1 MIVEY
6 LFEKIRNCFL
16 PLVLFVILVEAF
28 LYFDNKWLV
37 AQSPLTEIYALV
49 LYFCVYLAIWSFLL
63 ANWFENVYEP
73 QRDNGFLSSS
83 VLSIMLNQ
91 FLIIVISFIV
101 IAVVAPTIVLL
112 GINLLLFI
120 SENGVPNQN
129 HFLNS
134 FTTTDSTSIIKRVF
148 WSLFIFP
155 IAIYYLLIAI
165 AIFLFLR
172 LGFGSYTMANK
183 EERLGII
190 ASWIETRNSITLAI
204 IISLV
209 VGVLALAYW
218 SIITIGVFQ
227 QFVIGNTMGLA
238 IQLLGFVTGLLI
250 FLSIVDKYYSIVEN
264 RRGKKPEID
273 KQTKIE
279 PTL

>member
-16 PLVLFVILVEAF
+16 PLVLFVILDQSF
-28 LYFDNKWLV
+28 SYFEKIWLIG
-37 AQSPLTEIYALV
+37 QSPLTQIYAIF
-49 LYFCVYLAIWSFLL
+49 LYFCVYLSIWSFLL
-63 ANWFENVYEP
+63 ANWFEDVNEP

-83 VLSIMLNQ
+83 VFSIMLNQ
-91 FLIIVISFIV
+91 FFVIVISSIV
-101 IAVVAPTIVLL
+101 IAIVATSIIL
-112 GINLLLFI
+112 GGIYLLLFI
-120 SENGVPNQN
+120 SENGVQNQN
-129 HFLNS
+129 NILNS
-134 FTTTDSTSIIKRVF
+134 FNTTDSTSIITSVF

-155 IAIYYLLIAI
+155 IAVYYLLIAT

-190 ASWIETRNSITLAI
+190 ASWIETRNSSMLAI
-204 IISLV
+204 IISLI

-218 SIITIGVFQ
+218 SIMTIGVFQ
-227 QFVIGNTMGLA
+227 QFVIGNPLGLA
-238 IQLLGFVTGLLI
+238 IQLLSFVTGLLI
-250 FLSIVDKYYSIVEN
+250 FLSIVDKYYTIVEK
-264 RRGKKPEID
+264 RRAKTPQMEKR
-273 KQTKIE
+273 TKIE

>member
-1 MIVEY
+1 
-6 LFEKIRNCFL
+6 

-28 LYFDNKWLV
+28 LYFENKWLV

-49 LYFCVYLAIWSFLL
+49 LYFFVYLSIWSFLL
-63 ANWFENVYEP
+63 ANWFEDVNEP

-83 VLSIMLNQ
+83 VFSIMLNQ
-91 FLIIVISFIV
+91 FFVIVISSIV
-101 IAVVAPTIVLL
+101 IAIVATSIIL
-112 GINLLLFI
+112 GGIYLLLFI
-120 SENGVPNQN
+120 SENGVQNQN
-129 HFLNS
+129 NILNS
-134 FTTTDSTSIIKRVF
+134 FNTTDSTSIITSVF

-155 IAIYYLLIAI
+155 IAVYYLLIAI

-190 ASWIETRNSITLAI
+190 ASWIETRNSSMLAI
-204 IISLV
+204 IISLI

-218 SIITIGVFQ
+218 SIITIGIFQ
-227 QFVIGNTMGLA
+227 QFVIGNPLGLA
-238 IQLLGFVTGLLI
+238 IQLLSFVTGLII
-250 FLSIVDKYYSIVEN
+250 FLSIVDMYYSIVEK
-264 RRGKKPEID
+264 RRAKTPQMEKR
-273 KQTKIE
+273 TKIE

>member
-1 MIVEY
+1 MIFGY

-83 VLSIMLNQ
+83 VFSIMLNQ
-91 FLIIVISFIV
+91 FFVMVITLIV
-101 IAVVAPTIVLL
+101 IAIVASAIILG

-120 SENGVPNQN
+120 SENEVQNQN
-129 HFLNS
+129 HFFNS
-134 FTTTDSTSIIKRVF
+134 FNTTDSTSIIKRVF

-155 IAIYYLLIAI
+155 IAVYYLLIAT
-165 AIFLFLR
+165 AILLFLR

-190 ASWIETRNSITLAI
+190 ASWIETRNSGMLAI

-227 QFVIGNTMGLA
+227 QFVIGNTMGFA
-238 IQLLGFVTGLLI
+238 IQLMGFVIGLLI

>member
-1 MIVEY
+1 MIFGY

-28 LYFDNKWLV
+28 LYFENKWLV

-49 LYFCVYLAIWSFLL
+49 LYFFVYLSIWSFLL
-63 ANWFENVYEP
+63 ANWFEDVNEP

-83 VLSIMLNQ
+83 VFSIMLNQ
-91 FLIIVISFIV
+91 FFVIVISSIV
-101 IAVVAPTIVLL
+101 IAIVATSIIL
-112 GINLLLFI
+112 GGIYLLLFI
-120 SENGVPNQN
+120 SENGVQNQN
-129 HFLNS
+129 NILNS
-134 FTTTDSTSIIKRVF
+134 FNTTDSTSIITSVF

-155 IAIYYLLIAI
+155 IAVYYLLIAI

-190 ASWIETRNSITLAI
+190 ASWIETRNSSMLAI
-204 IISLV
+204 IISLI

-218 SIITIGVFQ
+218 SIITIGIFQ
-227 QFVIGNTMGLA
+227 QFVIGNPLGLA
-238 IQLLGFVTGLLI
+238 IQLLSFVTGLII
-250 FLSIVDKYYSIVEN
+250 FLSIVDMYYSIVEK
-264 RRGKKPEID
+264 RRAKTPQMEKR
-273 KQTKIE
+273 TKIE

>member
-1 MIVEY
+1 MIFEY

-16 PLVLFVILVEAF
+16 PLVLFVILVESF
-28 LYFDNKWLV
+28 LYFENKWLV
-37 AQSPLTEIYALV
+37 EQSPLTEIYALV
-49 LYFCVYLAIWSFLL
+49 LYFCVYLYIWSFLL
-63 ANWFENVYEP
+63 ANWFENVSEP

-83 VLSIMLNQ
+83 VFSIMLNQ
-91 FLIIVISFIV
+91 FFVMVITLIV
-101 IAVVAPTIVLL
+101 IAIVASAIILG

-120 SENGVPNQN
+120 SENEVQNQN
-129 HFLNS
+129 HFFNS
-134 FTTTDSTSIIKRVF
+134 FNTTDSTSIIKRVF

-155 IAIYYLLIAI
+155 IAVYYLLIAI

-190 ASWIETRNSITLAI
+190 ASWIETRNSGMLAI

-218 SIITIGVFQ
+218 SIITIGIFQ

>member
-101 IAVVAPTIVLL
+101 IAVVAPTIVLG

-120 SENGVPNQN
+120 SENVVPNQN

-134 FTTTDSTSIIKRVF
+134 FTTSDSTSIIKRFF

-190 ASWIETRNSITLAI
+190 ASWIETRNSGMLAI
-204 IISLV
+204 IISLI

-218 SIITIGVFQ
+218 SIMTIGVFQ

-250 FLSIVDKYYSIVEN
+250 FLSIVDKYYSIVE
-264 RRGKKPEID
+264 KKRAKTPQM
-273 KQTKIE
+273 KKRTKIE